1 MSAFLHG
8 VEIIEAP
15 DGPRPVQPSEIT
27 AIGLVGTSL
36 GVSHEDLFLADGLR
50 AARERYSAEGTIL
63 DAIEAIHSQGAA
75 PPVVVVQAMD
85 PATDTSAVAKE
96 QLEWGVADA
105 VIQLG
110 NPYVSAVTVYEDLA
124 GTSAVAA
131 ADYELDAEAGTLTVA
146 SVANVTDGDAIYVD
160 YTHQDVSAV
169 AIDAVVSAAAGFVDA
184 QSELGVV
191 PEILIAPAFTEAVT
205 RNAAMVVDSA
215 PGATG
220 LAAIAER
227 LRAVVIADGPGTTRA
242 DAIAFRDA
250 IDSRRV
256 MVVDPKVRVL
266 DANDD
271 PVDVPASARVA
282 GLIARSD
289 RDPARG
295 WWASPSN
302 QALYGVAG
310 TSRPVSF
317 IPGDVDSEANALNA
331 SQVSTVVRQG
341 GWRLWGGRTC
351 SSDPKWAFLSVVR
364 TADRINRALL
374 AAHLWAVD
382 RNITRT
388 YREEVVESVNAFLRS
403 LVAQGAILG
412 GRSWADPE
420 LNDAA
425 AIAAGRIYFDFDFTP
440 AYPAERITFRSR
452 ITDRYVETIF

>member
-1 MSAFLHG
+1 MSTFLHG
-8 VEIIEAP
+8 VEIIEAA
-15 DGPRPVQPSEIT
+15 DGPRPVPASDVT

-50 AARERYSAEGTIL
+50 AARGRYSAEGTIL

-85 PATDTSAVAKE
+85 PATDTSAVLKGE
-96 QLEWGVADA
+96 LEWGAVDA

-110 NPYVSAVTVYEDLA
+110 NSYVSAVTVFEDAA
-124 GTSAVAA
+124 GTTVVDA
-131 ADYELDAEAGTLTVA
+131 ADYELDAEVGTLTVK
-146 SVANVTDGDAIYVD
+146 SVANVADGAAIYVD

-169 AIDAVVSAAAGFVDA
+169 AVDAVVSAAAEFVDA

-191 PEILIAPAFTEAVT
+191 PEILIAPGFTEAVT
-205 RNAAMVVDSA
+205 RSAAMVVDSA

-227 LRAVVIADGPGTTRA
+227 LRAVVIADGPGATRA
-242 DAIAFRDA
+242 DAIAFRDS

-256 MVVDPKVRVL
+256 MVVDPHVKVL
-266 DANDD
+266 DGDGA
-271 PVDVPASARVA
+271 VRTVPASARVA

-331 SQVSTVVRQG
+331 SQVSTVIRQN

-403 LVAQGAILG
+403 LVALGAILG

>member
-1 MSAFLHG
+1 MSTFLHG
-8 VEIIEAP
+8 VEIIEAA
-15 DGPRPVQPSEIT
+15 DGPRPVAASQVT
-27 AIGLVGTSL
+27 AIGLVGTSY
-36 GVSHEDLFLADGLR
+36 GVPHEDLFLADGLR

-63 DAIEAIHSQGAA
+63 PAIEAIHSQGAA

-85 PATDTSAVAKE
+85 PATDTTAVLKGE
-96 QLEWGVADA
+96 LEWGAVDA

-110 NPYVSAVTVYEDLA
+110 NSYVSAVTVFEDAA
-124 GTSAVAA
+124 GATVVAA
-131 ADYELDAEAGTLTVA
+131 ADYDLDAEAGTLTVA
-146 SVANVTDGDAIYVD
+146 SVANVSDGDAIYVD

-169 AIDAVVSAAAGFVDA
+169 AVDAVVSAAAEFVDA

-191 PEILIAPAFTEAVT
+191 PEILIAPAFTEAIT
-205 RNAAMVVDSA
+205 RSAAMAVDSA

-256 MVVDPKVRVL
+256 MVVDPHVKVL
-266 DANDD
+266 DGDGA
-271 PVDVPASARVA
+271 VRTVPASARVA

-295 WWASPSN
+295 WWVSPSN

-310 TSRPVSF
+310 TSRPVGF
-317 IPGDVDSEANALNA
+317 IQGDVDSEANALNA
-331 SQVSTVVRQG
+331 SQVSTVIRQN

-364 TADRINRALL
+364 TADRINRTLL

-403 LVAQGAILG
+403 LVVQGAILG